1 MCWVSFRS
9 LSKLGTALERWVCP
23 ALLWESFL
31 GFQVPFVGLLCW
43 FWEHSSQAAPGCFL
57 CFGIQS
63 DCLFLLT
70 RGIERL
76 QGQLRGKRRCV
87 LGWFTIMGWALL
99 PVLAGTGTGIFLCYS
114 FWYKKLTK
122 PVSTHLCCQ
131 RPCRSPLLHPN
142 HPIIPQILPLRALSA
157 VGDPLLI
164 FVHLCRQESQA
175 HPQVYMAGCD
185 GLVLPADVFA
195 SLQAQGQILVRSGVS
210 VLLLSLHTLPNWAK
224 FATSC

>member
-9 LSKLGTALERWVCP
+9 LSKLGTALMWWVCT

-31 GFQVPFVGLLCW
+31 GFQVPLVLVLGAQQPRSPWVL
-43 FWEHSSQAAPGCFL
+43 SFL
-57 CFGIQS
+57 WNVVWLS
-63 DCLFLLT
+63 FLLT
-70 RGIERL
+70 RGIERF
-76 QGQLRGKRRCV
+76 QGQLRGKRGCV
-87 LGWFTIMGWALL
+87 LGWFTSMGWTWL

-142 HPIIPQILPLRALSA
+142 HPIIPQILSLRALSA
-157 VGDPLLI
+157 VGDPLLV
-164 FVHLCRQESQA
+164 FVQFCRQEIQA
-175 HPQVYMAGCD
+175 QPHVYMAGCD
-185 GLVLPADVFA
+185 GLVLPADMFI
-195 SLQAQGQILVRSGVS
+195 SLQAQGQILVMSGVS
-210 VLLLSLHTLPNWAK
+210 VLLLSLHTLPNWAE

>member
-1 MCWVSFRS
+1 MSFFIDQRNS
-9 LSKLGTALERWVCP
+9 EASGTAQREKAMCARVVYPASCP
-23 ALLWESFL
+23 GWHRDWDISVL
-31 GFQVPFVGLLCW
+31 
-43 FWEHSSQAAPGCFL
+43 
-57 CFGIQS
+57 
-63 DCLFLLT
+63 LFL
-70 RGIERL
+70 I
-76 QGQLRGKRRCV
+76 QKV
-87 LGWFTIMGWALL
+87 
-99 PVLAGTGTGIFLCYS
+99 
-114 FWYKKLTK
+114 TK

-185 GLVLPADVFA
+185 GLVLPADVFT